1 MKASEK
7 CNCELDQDDFLT
19 VDILNDV
26 DVTQNQTN
34 INHQESEPAEKYKN
48 NRSDIL
54 FQTSSSSSSE
64 SEPENIENTKTTLED
79 CSITYFAGYFAKR
92 CVDNFNCTY
101 CKNIMLTDKEDIDQ
115 NKMLILYKT
124 FEHIDPLSTGRGG
137 LKMPTNWQINVCRIS
152 LKIFENHFQNIK
164 SEVKIVSIMKKMII
178 TKLNKNMPDFKNFLC
193 PQHVECRLYDSS
205 IINYSNI

>member
-1 MKASEK
+1 
-7 CNCELDQDDFLT
+7 
-19 VDILNDV
+19 V

-48 NRSDIL
+48 NSINIL

-64 SEPENIENTKTTLED
+64 SEPENIENTKTNLED
-79 CSITYFAGYFAKR
+79 CSITYFAGYLAKR

-124 FEHIDPLSTGRGG
+124 FEYIDPL
-137 LKMPTNWQINVCRIS
+137 
-152 LKIFENHFQNIK
+152 
-164 SEVKIVSIMKKMII
+164 
-178 TKLNKNMPDFKNFLC
+178 
-193 PQHVECRLYDSS
+193 
-205 IINYSNI
+205 

>member
-1 MKASEK
+1 MY
-7 CNCELDQDDFLT
+7 C
-19 VDILNDV
+19 DV
-26 DVTQNQTN
+26 FV
-34 INHQESEPAEKYKN
+34 
-48 NRSDIL
+48 
-54 FQTSSSSSSE
+54 SE

-79 CSITYFAGYFAKR
+79 CSITYFAGYLAKR

-124 FEHIDPLSTGRGG
+124 FKHIDPLSTGG

-164 SEVKIVSIMKKMII
+164 SEVKRTSHQNVYACNAPEIALFAVLSVAAAFSSTHVSVHRA
-178 TKLNKNMPDFKNFLC
+178 L
-193 PQHVECRLYDSS
+193 Q
-205 IINYSNI
+205 